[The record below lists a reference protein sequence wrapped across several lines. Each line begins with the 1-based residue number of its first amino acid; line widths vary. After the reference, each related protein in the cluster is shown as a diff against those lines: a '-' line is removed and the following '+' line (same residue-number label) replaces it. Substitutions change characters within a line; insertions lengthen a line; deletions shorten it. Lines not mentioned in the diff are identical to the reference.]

1 MENSKEKVLLSFL
14 SEQES
19 LTERRIQDLNNFLDN
34 TDFSLPTNISD
45 TLNSLR
51 QNAEDDLSN
60 IYHIQSTYT
69 SAQARSASRQLK
81 CQSPVRTGGGS
92 VLAQLER
99 VQECGEV
106 LLVGDE
112 EDLFPLEVE
121 DGHLASVRSPESGW
135 SQWSES
141 EPDEGIDIPAKF
153 REKTQAEQV
162 AASLPVGIPW
172 PSHLPGGLLVKE
184 TDSAL
189 TGAEEVGRPSDI
201 AASIQAMARSVHT
214 SSIFGDNVF
223 GELPRPRVNTFS
235 KD

>member
-45 TLNSLR
+45 TLSSLR

-60 IYHIQSTYT
+60 IYHIQSTYP
-69 SAQARSASRQLK
+69 SAQARSAPRQLK
-81 CQSPVRTGGGS
+81 CQSPVRTAGGS
-92 VLAQLER
+92 GLAQLER

-112 EDLFPLEVE
+112 EDVFPLEVE
-121 DGHLASVRSPESGW
+121 DVRLASVRSPESGW

-153 REKTQAEQV
+153 REKTQVEV

-172 PSHLPGGLLVKE
+172 PGGLLVKE